1 MLHLN
6 PQLKSLID
14 KLWNKFWAGGISNPL
29 TAIEQITY
37 LIFMKRIDEL
47 DLKRKADAEWTGEE
61 YKSLFDGVFPE
72 LTEEEKKEIANGK
85 EDKVLRI
92 EKEKLRWSYIKHLE
106 SQERLNHISQFV
118 FPFLKE
124 LNGKNSHFTKHM
136 KNAVFIIPSPLLLVE
151 AIKIIEL
158 IFKEIEKDSLE
169 NGQAFQ
175 DI

>member
-72 LTEEEKKEIANGK
+72 FTADELIEIANGK
-85 EDKVLRI
+85 EDKVIRI

-118 FPFLKE
+118 FPFL
-124 LNGKNSHFTKHM
+124 
-136 KNAVFIIPSPLLLVE
+136 
-151 AIKIIEL
+151 
-158 IFKEIEKDSLE
+158 
-169 NGQAFQ
+169 
-175 DI
+175 

>member
-6 PQLKSLID
+6 SQLKSLID
-14 KLWNKFWAGGISNPL
+14 KLWDKFWSGGISNPL

-72 LTEEEKKEIANGK
+72 PTEEEKKEIANGK

-92 EKEKLRWSYIKHLE
+92 EKEK
-106 SQERLNHISQFV
+106 
-118 FPFLKE
+118 
-124 LNGKNSHFTKHM
+124 
-136 KNAVFIIPSPLLLVE
+136 AFI
-151 AIKIIEL
+151 
-158 IFKEIEKDSLE
+158 
-169 NGQAFQ
+169 
-175 DI
+175 